1 MKIPSK
7 IFVCGVNYTV
17 KKDPGCV
24 GGSFD
29 TEKAE
34 IVIGTRVP
42 HDVADTFLHEVIEL
56 VYATRNMR
64 YIRQVPEQ
72 DNGDYIFHYSHEE
85 HYHAIADIAAA
96 LKGIRF

>member
-29 TEKAE
+29 TEKA
-34 IVIGTRVP
+34 
-42 HDVADTFLHEVIEL
+42 FLHEVIEL